1 MTLRFLTTLAI
12 TLTFMAT
19 TSSAET
25 KPFGKTKH
33 GEAVHQI
40 TLTNANGA
48 IARIITRGATLTE
61 MHVPDREGKLADVVL
76 GFDDVA
82 GYESDR
88 NQYFGCTTGRVANR
102 IAKGAF
108 KVDGKEY
115 KVLVNNGPNHL
126 HGGGDRSLDKVVWKA
141 EELNTPL
148 GPGARFTYSSP
159 DGEEG
164 YPGKLDIAVTYVL
177 TGSNALHI
185 SYSAKTDK
193 RTPVNLT
200 NHAYFNLAGA
210 GAATIHDHELVVA
223 ADRFTAA
230 DDTLIPTGGLE
241 GVAATP
247 LDFRQRKAIG
257 KDIGALLDT
266 PFMGYDHNYV
276 LRNQTGKLAP
286 AATLVHPGSGR
297 AMTVYT
303 DQPGI
308 QFYSGN
314 FLFDQPGKGGKTYP
328 KQSALC
334 LETQHY
340 PDSINQPSF
349 PSVVLSPG
357 ETYTHVC
364 IYDFF
369 TE

>member
-1 MTLRFLTTLAI
+1 
-12 TLTFMAT
+12 MAT
-19 TSSAET
+19 LTSSAAT
-25 KPFGKTKH
+25 KPFGKTKD
-33 GEAVHQI
+33 GVAVDQI

-48 IARIITRGATLTE
+48 IARVITRGATLAE
-61 MHVPDREGKLADVVL
+61 LHVPDRDGKLADVVL

-102 IAKGAF
+102 IAKGSF
-108 KVDGKEY
+108 KVDGKRY
-115 KVLVNNGPNHL
+115 QVLVNNGPNHL

-141 EELNTPL
+141 EELSTPQ

-164 YPGKLDIAVTYVL
+164 YPGKLDITVTYVL
-177 TGSNALHI
+177 THTNALRI
-185 SYSAKTDK
+185 SYSATTDK

-210 GAATIHDHELVVA
+210 GAITIHDHELVVA
-223 ADRFTAA
+223 ADQVTAA
-230 DDTLIPTGGLE
+230 DDTLIPTGALTD
-241 GVAATP
+241 VARTP

-257 KDIGALLDT
+257 KDIGPLLDSA
-266 PFMGYDHNYV
+266 FLGYDHNFV
-276 LRNQTGKLAP
+276 LRNQTGKLAV
-286 AATLVHPGSGR
+286 AATVAHPGSGR
-297 AMTVYT
+297 GMTVYT

-314 FLFDQPGKGGKTYP
+314 FLFEQPGKSGKAYA
-328 KQSALC
+328 KQSAFC
-334 LETQHY
+334 LETQKY
-340 PDSINQPSF
+340 PDSINHANF

-364 IYDFF
+364 VYAFF

>member
-1 MTLRFLTTLAI
+1 MTRPLTLAFAL
-12 TLTFMAT
+12 TLMAT
-19 TSSAET
+19 ISASAET
-25 KPFGKTKH
+25 KPFGKTKD
-33 GEAVHQI
+33 GVAVHQI
-40 TLTNANGA
+40 TLTNANGV
-48 IARIITRGATLTE
+48 IARLITRGATLTE

-82 GYESDR
+82 GYESAR

-102 IAKGAF
+102 IAKGSF
-108 KVDGKEY
+108 EVDGKRY
-115 KVLVNNGPNHL
+115 QVAVNNGPNHL
-126 HGGGDRSLDKVVWKA
+126 HGGLDRSLDKVVWKS
-141 EELNTPL
+141 EELSTSS
-148 GPGARFTYSSP
+148 GPGARFSYSSP

-164 YPGKLDIAVTYVL
+164 YPGKLDITVTYVL
-177 TGSNALHI
+177 THSNALHI
-185 SYSAKTDK
+185 SYHASTDK

-210 GAATIHDHELVVA
+210 GTTTNHDHELVIA
-223 ADRFTAA
+223 ADKITAA
-230 DDTLIPTGGLE
+230 DDTLIPTGE
-241 GVAATP
+241 FTDVAGTP

-266 PFMGYDHNYV
+266 AFLGYDHNYV
-276 LRNQTGKLAP
+276 LRNQTGKLAN
-286 AATLVHPGSGR
+286 AATLFHPGSGR
-297 AMTVYT
+297 AMAVYT

-314 FLFDQPGKGGKTYP
+314 FLFDQEGKGGKTYP

-334 LETQHY
+334 LETQKY
-340 PDSINQPSF
+340 PDSINHANF